1 MDQHLG
7 ALLFVGFDGT
17 SLSVET
23 RAFLSDLRP
32 GGVILFKRN
41 LVDPHQTRR
50 LTDDLRE
57 TCDPEPMIA
66 VDEEGGMVS
75 RLREFAPTL
84 PPGARL
90 AATRDPALVRS
101 LAASLGRIVASLG
114 FDIDFAPVLDLCAP
128 AATNGIGN
136 RSFGTDPLVAAVMGE
151 AYLQGLADSGI
162 AGCLKH
168 FPGLGPTTSDSHL
181 ELPTVTKGEADFLR
195 EDLVPFRRLRDH
207 APIAM
212 IAHGHYPFFCG
223 AEPLAATLVPAVAT
237 DLLRRD
243 VGFDG
248 VALADDLEMKAVAA
262 RVGWDELAPRAILA
276 GCDMLLVCKH
286 REAIEK
292 SHQALSA
299 WLAAGRLPEP
309 RIAEAQRRVAQL
321 RERIAALRARRSSP
335 SGTLFADAS
344 ADLSSRLEGIA

>member
-7 ALLFVGFDGT
+7 ALLFIGFDGV

-23 RAFLSDLRP
+23 KAFLSDLRP
-32 GGVILFKRN
+32 GGVILFQRN
-41 LVDPHQTRR
+41 LVDAGQTRR
-50 LTDDLRE
+50 LIDDLRDS
-57 TCDPEPMIA
+57 CAPEPLIA
-66 VDEEGGMVS
+66 VDEEGGTVS
-75 RLREFAPTL
+75 RLRGFAPTL

-90 AATRDPALVRS
+90 AASRDPALVRN
-101 LAASLGRIVASLG
+101 LAASLGRLLASLG

-128 AATNGIGN
+128 EAANGIGS
-136 RSFGTDPLVAAVMGE
+136 RSFGTDPGVASVMGE
-151 AYLQGLADSGI
+151 AWLRGLEDAGI

-168 FPGLGPTTSDSHL
+168 FPGLGPTACDSHL

-195 EDLVPFRRLRDH
+195 EDLLPFRRLRDR

-223 AEPLAATLVPAVAT
+223 AEPLAATLAPAVAT

-262 RVGWDELAPRAILA
+262 RVGWDDLAPRAILA
-276 GCDMLLVCKH
+276 GCDMLLVCRQ

-292 SHQALSA
+292 SRRALSA
-299 WLAAGRLPEP
+299 WLAEGRLPEW
-309 RIAEAQRRVAQL
+309 RVAEALRRIAQL
-321 RERIAALRARRSSP
+321 RERIASLRAARPVP
-335 SGTLFADAS
+335 SGALFADAS
-344 ADLSSRLEGIA
+344 ADLASRLERIG